1 MDLVYGSRDHV
12 WLSVHCGLMAMGQH
26 DRFKAREVVVIALR
40 ERERERERERGGR
53 RGSHQWCHLETKLR
67 RWPHDSA

>member
-40 ERERERERERGGR
+40 ERRSSGFSSMAPLGDEAAEMA
-53 RGSHQWCHLETKLR
+53 T
-67 RWPHDSA
+67 

>member
-40 ERERERERERGGR
+40 ERERERERRSSGFSSMVPLGDEAA
-53 RGSHQWCHLETKLR
+53 EMAT
-67 RWPHDSA
+67 